1 MAEYET
7 LGNYR
12 LLRLLGEGGFS
23 RVYLGEHLYLKTYAA
38 IKVPKLRL
46 ESGDLEDFLN
56 EARRGVGLRHPNV
69 LRTLECGVEG
79 GTQPYI
85 IMDYAPGGTVRRRY
99 PQGTTVPPTAI
110 ISYARQAGAGLQ
122 YIHDQGLIHQDIKP
136 GNMLLGSNDELLL
149 SDFGIAIVAHRTS
162 TQSLMDASGTA
173 RYMAPEQFK
182 GKPRPASDQYA
193 LAIVIYEWICG
204 SAPFNGDIAELIYL
218 HSQAAPP
225 PLHTKTPN
233 ISPAVEQVI
242 LKALAKGPR
251 DRFPRVQ
258 DFVDALE
265 QAGRP
270 VTAPAPVINPPTFP
284 SILASPAYIS
294 PAINP
299 PTPTPIPLSTKLAPE
314 VLMPM
319 VEEDIP
325 TVGTRPP
332 QEFKRPAQEV
342 PLSGIQFAASHNEE
356 AIPTIISQHNVPA
369 IGKGAMPPTL
379 PAAPAGGLPPFYEVA
394 PPISRE
400 VAPRRGPMQPTRT
413 AVLLVSLAVIVV
425 AAGLSFFLISL
436 KGGHGVTVT
445 PTVTTHTQRHLTP
458 TVPPPYSA
466 MFGFN
471 ARHTHFIPGETTIST
486 SNIARLTLAWKAQ
499 TSSGIRS
506 SPLVSNGIVYITSS
520 DNNLFAFNATTGA
533 KLWQASTGT
542 YVGPGSFIYSSPAIV
557 NNVLYIGSNDH
568 RVYAF
573 NALTGGKPLW
583 VSIPTG
589 GPIYS
594 SPAVVN
600 GVLYIGSTDHNIY
613 AYNTSNGSLLWKA
626 ATGGAIYSS
635 PAVVNNVVYIG
646 SDDSKLYAL
655 DASSGTTL
663 WIGAAGGHID
673 SSPTVVDGMVYLGAA
688 DSHIYAFDATG
699 CQGQSTCQPV
709 WIVPTG
715 NFINSSPAVAS
726 GILYIG
732 SHDNMLYAFDTN
744 QCLNYTPNNAC
755 PSQWTW
761 SAPAKTAQ
769 PFESSPTVANGVA
782 YIGSWD
788 GKLYTYN
795 AQTGTMLWSYPT
807 GGQIISSPTVLN
819 GMVYVG
825 SNDQYLYAFHLG

>member
-23 RVYLGEHLYLKTYAA
+23 RVYLGEHLYLKTFAA

-162 TQSLMDASGTA
+162 TQSMTDASGTA

-204 SAPFNGDIAELIYL
+204 SAPFNGGIAELIYL
-218 HSQAAPP
+218 HSQVAPP

-242 LKALAKGPR
+242 LKALAKDPR

-270 VTAPAPVINPPTFP
+270 VTAPAPVISPPTFP

-299 PTPTPIPLSTKLAPE
+299 PTPTPIPLSTKPAPE
-314 VLMPM
+314 VLMPK

-332 QEFKRPAQEV
+332 QEFKRPVQGV
-342 PLSGIQFAASHNEE
+342 PLSGIQFAAPPDED

-413 AVLLVSLAVIVV
+413 AVLLVSVAVIVV

-436 KGGHGVTVT
+436 KNSQGRVGVT
-445 PTVTTHTQRHLTP
+445 PTPRVQIHVTP
-458 TVPPPYSA
+458 SAPPPYSP

-471 ARHTHFIPGETTIST
+471 TQHTRFNSNEVTLNPG
-486 SNIARLTLAWKAQ
+486 NVAQLTPFWKAVT
-499 TSSGIRS
+499 TSPIRS
-506 SPLVSNGIVYITSS
+506 SPLVSGGIVYVTST
-520 DNNLFAFNATTGA
+520 DNTLFAFNAATGA
-533 KLWQASTGT
+533 KLWQVSTGN
-542 YVGPGSFIYSSPAIV
+542 YINGPGNFIYSSPAIV
-557 NNVLYIGSNDH
+557 KGVLYIGSNDH
-568 RVYAF
+568 HVYAF
-573 NALTGGKPLW
+573 NAITGGKPLW
-583 VSIPTG
+583 VAATG
-589 GPIYS
+589 SYVYS
-594 SPAVVN
+594 SPTVVN
-600 GVLYIGSTDHNIY
+600 GVLYIGSVDHNIY
-613 AYNTSNGSLLWKA
+613 AYNASNGSLLWKV
-626 ATGGAIYSS
+626 ATNGAVYSS
-635 PAVVNNVVYIG
+635 PAVLNNVVYIG
-646 SDDSKLYAL
+646 SNDHKLYAL
-655 DASSGTTL
+655 NAASGTIL
-663 WIGAAGGHID
+663 WTGTTGYNINT
-673 SSPTVVDGMVYLGAA
+673 SPTVVDGVVYVGS
-688 DSHIYAFDATG
+688 DDHSVYAFDASG
-699 CQGQSTCQPV
+699 CGQSSCPPLWV
-709 WIVPTG
+709 VPTG
-715 NFINSSPAVAS
+715 NYIFSSSAFAK

-732 SHDNMLYAFDTN
+732 SHDNKLYAFDTA
-744 QCLNYTPNNAC
+744 QCANVNCSPK
-755 PSQWTW
+755 WT
-761 SAPAKTAQ
+761 AATGDAI
-769 PFESSPTVANGVA
+769 ESSPTVANGVV
-782 YIGSWD
+782 YVGSLD
-788 GKLYTYN
+788 GKIYAFD
-795 AQTGTMLWSYPT
+795 AQSGARLWSVAT
-807 GGQIISSPTVLN
+807 GGAISSSPTVLD
-819 GMVYVG
+819 GVVYVG
-825 SNDQYLYAFHLG
+825 STDQNLYAFHL